1 MPVAK
6 RKSASSSLE
15 STRVWNQLKQ
25 CLLHPTLSLPLAVR
39 LSHFIVCLICSS
51 FGFQVKFRVPLPPGV
66 SSTTLL
72 PKLIRTKDVKQ
83 LQDGNA
89 QPTKPKLT
97 VSNPIHTIPRT
108 PIPSLPVS
116 PFPPYPLYPLY
127 HTQVQSETQ
136 LAINYIASCRN
147 VSIHSISPRWAS
159 APAAAPAC
167 TWSPAWWPN
176 EWPDPVW
183 LLVLL

>member
-6 RKSASSSLE
+6 RKRASSSLE

-25 CLLHPTLSLPLAVR
+25 CLLQFISLPPSPTALSLSVYLSLSDIRCSFVCLLCLVLGQVQGAFATRCQLHDAVAEAYTYQGCQAAAGWQCTAHKAQTNGKLTHPLAT
-39 LSHFIVCLICSS
+39 IV
-51 FGFQVKFRVPLPPGV
+51 
-66 SSTTLL
+66 
-72 PKLIRTKDVKQ
+72 
-83 LQDGNA
+83 
-89 QPTKPKLT
+89 T
-97 VSNPIHTIPRT
+97 VVVHSK
-108 PIPSLPVS
+108 
-116 PFPPYPLYPLY
+116 
-127 HTQVQSETQ
+127 TQ
-136 LAINYIASCRN
+136 LAINFIASCRN

-176 EWPDPVW
+176 GWPDLEW